1 MSDTAPLPVS
11 GGSYIRD
18 PETGALTLADMT
30 QATVVSEVAPVEL
43 TEPAKPAVKGAV
55 KPASKPASQ
64 ED

>member
-1 MSDTAPLPVS
+1 MNDSAPLPVS

-18 PETGALTLADMT
+18 PDTGALSLADT
-30 QATVVSEVAPVEL
+30 TAPAEPVAAPA

-55 KPASKPASQ
+55 KSASKPASQ